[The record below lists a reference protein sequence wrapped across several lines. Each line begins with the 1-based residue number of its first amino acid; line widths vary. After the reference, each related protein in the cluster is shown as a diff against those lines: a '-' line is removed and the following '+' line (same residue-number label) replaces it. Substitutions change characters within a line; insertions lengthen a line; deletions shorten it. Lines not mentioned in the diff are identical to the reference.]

1 VQATNFFYTAT
12 VMKCS
17 IGEEKSV
24 RGRII
29 VYFMNEKNTN
39 LNWQDSISMYRYQ
52 YRIILMKATIVVTVY
67 VLVIAIIK
75 RPLHCSVTISGSMSS
90 LFINE
95 QEQN

>member
-1 VQATNFFYTAT
+1 
-12 VMKCS
+12 M
-17 IGEEKSV
+17 
-24 RGRII
+24 I

-39 LNWQDSISMYRYQ
+39 LNWEDSIPMYRYQ

-67 VLVIAIIK
+67 VLVIATIK
-75 RPLHCSVTISGSMSS
+75 RPSHCSVTISGSMSS